1 MLNKLFLLSTVA
13 SLAAFPAFAQEATQP
28 TTITPPVEEAA
39 PADPAAPTED
49 MTQQEPAIDPAA
61 DPNAPATT
69 DVTEQPVTDPAE
81 PATAEAE
88 PAASPPPSEAVIP
101 AQAAG
106 DVRAEKLIGMTVY
119 DTNGD
124 KVGEVKDILFNEQGQ
139 ATGVVLSVG
148 GVLGLGA
155 KQVGLQWSEVD
166 IQPDAEVAKVQYNKD
181 QLQAAPDFKTQEA
194 QKAESDAA
202 QMQQTAPATGAL
214 PAPAP
219 TTNNS
224 PTRDSL
230 AFACARRSH
239 PSGAF
244 LLPDAT
250 AR

>member
-1 MLNKLFLLSTVA
+1 MLKKLFLLSTVA
-13 SLAAFPAFAQEATQP
+13 SLAAFPALAQEATQP
-28 TTITPPVEEAA
+28 TTITPPAEQVQPQQPGQA
-39 PADPAAPTED
+39 PESD
-49 MTQQEPAIDPAA
+49 MTQQEPAAQPTA

-69 DVTEQPVTDPAE
+69 DVTQQPTTDPAQPAE

-88 PAASPPPSEAVIP
+88 PPASPPPTEAVIP

-124 KVGEVKDILFNEQGQ
+124 KVGQVKDILFNEQGQ

-181 QLQAAPDFKTQEA
+181 QLEAAPDFKTQEA
-194 QKAESDAA
+194 QKAEADAA
-202 QMQQTAPATGAL
+202 QMQLQQQSAPATT

-219 TTNNS
+219 TTNN
-224 PTRDSL
+224 
-230 AFACARRSH
+230 
-239 PSGAF
+239 
-244 LLPDAT
+244 
-250 AR
+250 

>member
-1 MLNKLFLLSTVA
+1 MLKKLFLLSTVA
-13 SLAAFPAFAQEATQP
+13 SLAAFPALAQESTQQP
-28 TTITPPVEEAA
+28 TTITPPAEQAQPAQPADQA
-39 PADPAAPTED
+39 PAD
-49 MTQQEPAIDPAA
+49 MTQQP
-61 DPNAPATT
+61 T
-69 DVTEQPVTDPAE
+69 TDPAQ

-88 PAASPPPSEAVIP
+88 QPATPPPSEAVIP

-181 QLQAAPDFKTQEA
+181 QLKAAPDFKTQEA

-202 QMQQTAPATGAL
+202 QMQLQQQSAPTTTGTT
-214 PAPAP
+214 PAP
-219 TTNNS
+219 TTNN
-224 PTRDSL
+224 
-230 AFACARRSH
+230 
-239 PSGAF
+239 
-244 LLPDAT
+244 
-250 AR
+250 

>member
-1 MLNKLFLLSTVA
+1 MLKKLFLLSTVA
-13 SLAAFPAFAQEATQP
+13 TFAAFPALAQESTQQP
-28 TTITPPVEEAA
+28 TTIA
-39 PADPAAPTED
+39 PSTEQVQPQQDPAA
-49 MTQQEPAIDPAA
+49 QPAV
-61 DPNAPATT
+61 DPNAPADMTQQQPATDPAQPTT
-69 DVTEQPVTDPAE
+69 APAE

-88 PAASPPPSEAVIP
+88 QPASPPPSEAVIP

-124 KVGEVKDILFNEQGQ
+124 KVGAVKDILFNEQGQ

-181 QLQAAPDFKTQEA
+181 QLEAAPDFKTQEA

-202 QMQQTAPATGAL
+202 TMQQSAPATT

-219 TTNNS
+219 TTNN
-224 PTRDSL
+224 
-230 AFACARRSH
+230 
-239 PSGAF
+239 
-244 LLPDAT
+244 
-250 AR
+250 

>member
-1 MLNKLFLLSTVA
+1 MLKKLFLLSTVA
-13 SLAAFPAFAQEATQP
+13 SLAAFPALAQEATQP
-28 TTITPPVEEAA
+28 TTITPPAEEVQPQQPGQA
-39 PADPAAPTED
+39 PESD
-49 MTQQEPAIDPAA
+49 MTQQEPAAQPTA

-69 DVTEQPVTDPAE
+69 DVTQQPTTDPAQPAE

-88 PAASPPPSEAVIP
+88 TPANPPPTEAVIP

-124 KVGEVKDILFNEQGQ
+124 KVGQVKDILFNEQGQ

-181 QLQAAPDFKTQEA
+181 QLEAAPDFKTQEA
-194 QKAESDAA
+194 QKAEADAA
-202 QMQQTAPATGAL
+202 QMQLQQQSAPATTPA

-219 TTNNS
+219 TTNN
-224 PTRDSL
+224 
-230 AFACARRSH
+230 
-239 PSGAF
+239 
-244 LLPDAT
+244 
-250 AR
+250 

>member
-1 MLNKLFLLSTVA
+1 MLKKLFLLSTVA
-13 SLAAFPAFAQEATQP
+13 SLAAFPALAQDSTQQP
-28 TTITPPVEEAA
+28 TTITPPAEEAA
-39 PADPAAPTED
+39 PAQPAAPAED
-49 MTQQEPAIDPAA
+49 MTQQQPAADPAA
-61 DPNAPATT
+61 DPNAPAA
-69 DVTEQPVTDPAE
+69 QPAE

-88 PAASPPPSEAVIP
+88 QPATPPPSEAVIP

-124 KVGEVKDILFNEQGQ
+124 KVGQVKDILFNEQGQ

-181 QLQAAPDFKTQEA
+181 QLEAAPDFKTQEA
-194 QKAESDAA
+194 QKAEADAA
-202 QMQQTAPATGAL
+202 QMQLQQQSAPATT

-219 TTNNS
+219 TTNN
-224 PTRDSL
+224 
-230 AFACARRSH
+230 
-239 PSGAF
+239 
-244 LLPDAT
+244 
-250 AR
+250 

>member
-1 MLNKLFLLSTVA
+1 MFKKLFLLSTVA
-13 SLAAFPAFAQEATQP
+13 SLAAFPALAQEATEP
-28 TTITPPVEEAA
+28 TTITPPAEEAA
-39 PADPAAPTED
+39 PAQPADQAPAD
-49 MTQQEPAIDPAA
+49 MTQEEPATDPAA
-61 DPNAPATT
+61 DPNAPAT
-69 DVTEQPVTDPAE
+69 DVTQDQPTTDPAQPTE

-88 PAASPPPSEAVIP
+88 APATPPPTEAVIP

-106 DVRAEKLIGMTVY
+106 DQRAEKLIGMTVY

-181 QLQAAPDFKTQEA
+181 QLEAAPDFKTQEA

-202 QMQQTAPATGAL
+202 QMQMEQQSAPATGTTT
-214 PAPAP
+214 AP
-219 TTNNS
+219 TN
-224 PTRDSL
+224 
-230 AFACARRSH
+230 
-239 PSGAF
+239 
-244 LLPDAT
+244 
-250 AR
+250 